1 MPQYDAVEKDAYY
14 SAFAPARSRKPQPPL
29 QEALRIALDTRQ
41 FEISLYWTRSAYF
54 WAFVSVGLAGFFALE
69 SETSNPAPAW
79 MPAVIALLLLVFSAA
94 WYVVA
99 RASKFWQENWELHVD
114 YLADKVGGP
123 LFQTVANPANR
134 SWWKPL
140 DGLAVSVSRV
150 NMILSLAVTIVSD
163 GLLWYATNQWLKPTS
178 PRDAVSVA
186 VGALALLIGVL
197 ALFVHGAR
205 SHIDLAKDLRKG
217 KAARTDFVR
226 RRL

>member
-1 MPQYDAVEKDAYY
+1 MPQYDAVEKDDYY
-14 SAFAPARSRKPQPPL
+14 SSFGPPRGRKPQPSV
-29 QEALRIALDTRQ
+29 QEALRIALDTRK

-69 SETSNPAPAW
+69 GEPSNPARAW

-114 YLADKVGGP
+114 YLAGKVGGP
-123 LFQTVANPANR
+123 LFQTVANPAKR

-150 NMILSLAVTIVSD
+150 NMILALVVTIVSD
-163 GLLWYATNQWLKPTS
+163 GLLWYAANEWLKPES
-178 PRDAVSVA
+178 PYGSASVA
-186 VGALALLIGVL
+186 VGAFALLVGVL
-197 ALFVHGAR
+197 VLFMHGAR
-205 SHIDLAKDLRKG
+205 SRIDLARDLKG
-217 KAARTDFVR
+217 KAAQTDFVR